1 MTYEEAKEAIED
13 LKAQCESEDDI
24 LKVLYGMYTDDKLS
38 FSDLRTFI
46 GIMGYEFTDEFEA
59 MSEEDKK
66 TKGWE
71 QKTDENDSANREN
84 TQPTVNA
91 KSANNVNSARNDSWA
106 SVWDFANRIEWTT
119 ASVNMQNDNAS
130 DTFNRYADAYKQAND
145 LFFEDDKDV
154 FDKYLCDVKKLR
166 EQFSKSDWERLINY
180 TMDKHARYEY
190 HRMMNEKYPSDQE

>member
-13 LKAQCESEDDI
+13 LKAQGESEDDI
-24 LKVLYGMYTDDKLS
+24 LKGLYGMYTDDKLS
-38 FSDLRTFI
+38 LSDLRTFI

-166 EQFSKSDWERLINY
+166 EQFSKSDWERLINH
-180 TMDKHARYEY
+180 TKDKHARYEY